1 MAIHKN
7 DRSFEKIFNE
17 VTLDKIPMQYVNNVK
32 LNLKDG
38 STILLQAEDIKN
50 YQEPSEITAQHSD
63 IKDMSIALDYQRI
76 QKDISSDVKGIMNK
90 LFKNR

>member
-50 YQEPSEITAQHSD
+50 YQEPSEITSQRSD